1 MMADDHLYQIVL
13 LCPACNEH
21 LDVSKLTA
29 TGNSSRM
36 PSPKEIGK
44 MFPNNIHALH
54 LVKLFNAEPSVSE
67 MTW

>member
-1 MMADDHLYQIVL
+1 MIASHHLYQIVL

-29 TGNSSRM
+29 TGKSRM
-36 PSPKEIGK
+36 LSPKEIGK

-54 LVKLFNAEPSVSE
+54 LVKLFNAEPSLPE
-67 MTW
+67 MTR